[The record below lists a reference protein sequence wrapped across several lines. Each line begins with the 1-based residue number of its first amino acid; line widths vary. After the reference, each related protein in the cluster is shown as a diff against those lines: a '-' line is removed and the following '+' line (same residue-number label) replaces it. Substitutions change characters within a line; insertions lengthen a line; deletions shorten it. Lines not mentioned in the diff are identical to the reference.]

1 MSAPLHLSQ
10 VLEEEYAAL
19 SGRALPADERSWL
32 LRPEQVR
39 DPAALLERLR
49 NPSDRVSRVVWA
61 RVQANQG
68 DLGDAAALVTALN
81 VLLQEPRV
89 LYDVKATPDV
99 VDEELS
105 TLLAQK
111 PAGEDLV
118 LVNRLLLD
126 AAYRGVIVPV
136 HRARLLEAWRRMHAA
151 KHAALCLSGG
161 GIRSATFAL
170 GVLQGLARA
179 GLLDSFHYI
188 STVSGG
194 GFIGSWLAAWG
205 HRHPHGAAGAVA
217 ALAARPEPGLTPEP
231 RPLHRLREYSNY
243 LSPRLGLLSADT
255 WVLGATYIRN
265 LLLNWL
271 VLIPVLIAVLAIP
284 RLLVALYEGG
294 PRAGGWPVLLLVVGF
309 LLNVLAL
316 AYIGYERP
324 SHRDSR
330 GKDRQGGRGQGAFL
344 GWCLSALVGSALLFT
359 IYWRWRGTPPV
370 SGSDWAW
377 FAGVG
382 TLLHLTAFCVYSWR
396 LRRLDR
402 AGLIVIAGTGAL
414 GGLAG
419 GVLADAVLPRVEQV
433 PLLGAT
439 LAVPLVLGALL
450 VAATLFVGLASRT
463 TSDEDREWWARAGAW
478 ILIAI
483 AGWSVPATIVIWG
496 PSLIAEVKAA
506 IASVGGLAALVTIG
520 LGGSARTPASPEAK
534 KPSGLVGL
542 VLDKAPTL
550 AAPVLAVCVAIFL
563 SLGTDWLLV
572 WLDAARAYLPAPIA
586 SVRRLPEDAAK
597 HLDIIAATD
606 AWLLV
611 ILIVLLVLF
620 SAGMSLVV
628 NVNKFSLHAMY
639 RNRLIRAYLGATR
652 NPRRPNLFTGF
663 DREDNVYLN
672 DVVAGR
678 PIHVINMALNLV
690 GGDKLAWQERKAET
704 FTVTALHA
712 GSYHLGYRPS
722 GRYGGRDGMS
732 IGTAAAISGAAASPN
747 MGSHSSPIVTFL
759 MTLFNAR
766 LGWWLG
772 NPGVHGGGT
781 YRHASPRL
789 AFLPILAEAL
799 GLTDDRRR
807 YVYLSDGG
815 HFDNIGLLEM
825 VLRRC
830 RTIVVS
836 DAGCDPGCGFEDLG
850 AAIRKIRID
859 LGISIAMGPMKV
871 RSRGKGCGAYCAVGR
886 IPYSMVDAT
895 PAAED
900 GWLIYVKPVFNGDE
914 AADVVAYAQL
924 NKEFP
929 HEPTT
934 DQWFSESQ
942 FESYRRLGE
951 WEIEAILG
959 SGGAADLDAFRER
972 AELHVT
978 HAP

>member
-1 MSAPLHLSQ
+1 MSAPLHLSE
-10 VLEEEYAAL
+10 VLEQEYAVL
-19 SGRALPADERSWL
+19 SGRALPAEERSWL

-39 DPAALLERLR
+39 DPAALLARLR
-49 NPSDRVSRVVWA
+49 DPSDRVSRVVWA
-61 RVQANQG
+61 QVQASPGNL
-68 DLGDAAALVTALN
+68 DDPAELVARLN
-81 VLLQEPRV
+81 ALLQEPRL
-89 LYDVKATPDV
+89 LYDVDPTPDFL
-99 VDEELS
+99 DEELA

-179 GLLDSFHYI
+179 GLLGGFHYI

-205 HRHPHGAAGAVA
+205 HRHPHGVAGAVA
-217 ALAARPEPGLTPEP
+217 ALAARPEPGLTLEP
-231 RPLHRLREYSNY
+231 RPIHRLREYSNY
-243 LSPRLGLLSADT
+243 LSPRLGILSADT
-255 WVLGATYIRN
+255 WVLGATYVRN

-271 VLIPVLIAVLAIP
+271 VLIPVLVAVLAVP
-284 RLLVALYEGG
+284 WLLVALYGVEPGSE
-294 PRAGGWPVLLLVVGF
+294 GWPVLLLVVGF

-316 AYIGYERP
+316 AYVGYERP
-324 SHRDSR
+324 SHRTLR
-330 GKDRQGGRGQGAFL
+330 RKDRQEGRGQGQFL
-344 GWCLSALVGSALLFT
+344 GWCLLPLVGSALLFT
-359 IYWRWRGTPPV
+359 IYWRWRGTPSV
-370 SGSDWAW
+370 SGSAWVW
-377 FAGVG
+377 FAVFGM
-382 TLLHLTAFCVYSWR
+382 LLHLTAFCVYSWC

-402 AGLIVIAGTGAL
+402 AGLIVIAGSGAL

-419 GVLADAVLPRVEQV
+419 GVLADAVLPRVEEV

-439 LAVPLVLGALL
+439 LAVPLVLCAVLI
-450 VAATLFVGLASRT
+450 AATLFVGLASRS

-483 AGWSVPATIVIWG
+483 AGWIVPTAIVIWG
-496 PSLIAEVKAA
+496 PSLIVEVKAA
-506 IASVGGLAALVTIG
+506 IASVGGLAAVVTIW
-520 LGGSARTPASPEAK
+520 LGGSAHTPAAQDAK
-534 KPSGLVGL
+534 KPSGIVGV

-572 WLDAARAYLPAPIA
+572 WLDAARASLGASIA
-586 SVRRLPEDAAK
+586 WARRLPADATD
-597 HLDIIAATD
+597 HLGIIAATD

-620 SAGMSLVV
+620 SAGMSVLI

-652 NPRRPNLFTGF
+652 DPRRPNLFTGF
-663 DREDNVYLN
+663 DREDNVYLK

-690 GGDKLAWQERKAET
+690 GGEKLAWQERKAET

-722 GRYGGRDGMS
+722 ARYGGRDGMS

-772 NPGVHGGGT
+772 NPGVHGAGT
-781 YRHASPRL
+781 YQHASPRL
-789 AFLPILAEAL
+789 AFVPILAEAL

-815 HFDNIGLLEM
+815 HFDNIGLIEM

-859 LGISIAMGPMKV
+859 LGISIVMGPMKV
-871 RSRGKGCGAYCAVGR
+871 RSRGKAGAYCAVGR
-886 IPYSMVDAT
+886 VRYSMVDDTSAD
-895 PAAED
+895 ED
-900 GWLIYVKPVFNGDE
+900 GWLIYLKPVFNGDE
-914 AADVVAYAQL
+914 PADVVAYAQL

-959 SGGAADLDAFRER
+959 GGVVADLDAFRAR

-978 HAP
+978 PAP